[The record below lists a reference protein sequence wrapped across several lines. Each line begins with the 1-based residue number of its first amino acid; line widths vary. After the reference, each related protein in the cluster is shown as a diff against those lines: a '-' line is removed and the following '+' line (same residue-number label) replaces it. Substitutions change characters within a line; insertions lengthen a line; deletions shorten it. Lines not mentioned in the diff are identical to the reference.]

1 MAANEQFKVGDLV
14 KLKSGGPVM
23 TINYIREEQDNE
35 CVCVWFTEKKEAI
48 SKHFNQATLMKI
60 ENNKE

>member
-1 MAANEQFKVGDLV
+1 MDKNEHFKLGDLV

-23 TINYIREEQDNE
+23 TVKYIRDGQDNE
-35 CVCVWFTEKKEAI
+35 CVCVWFTEKKEVI